1 MALKQS
7 GGNFLCPK
15 QGNKIKGVVLNSR
28 VCILEDFCPKH
39 GQGFKPPA
47 TRLYRI
53 IGRVPLAPPPPP
65 NPTPINYL
73 EIKRVKRGKN
83 QYGKSYKEPF

>member
-1 MALKQS
+1 MALKQN

-47 TRLYRI
+47 TRLYRV
-53 IGRVPLAPPPPP
+53 IGGVPPP
-65 NPTPINYL
+65 TPQPHPDKL
-73 EIKRVKRGKN
+73 SRDQKGQKRK
-83 QYGKSYKEPF
+83 KSVRKIV

>member
-1 MALKQS
+1 MALKQN

-47 TRLYRI
+47 TRLYRV
-53 IGRVPLAPPPPP
+53 IGGVPPPP

>member
-47 TRLYRI
+47 TRLYRV
-53 IGRVPLAPPPPP
+53 IGGVPPPP

-73 EIKRVKRGKN
+73 GIKRVKRGKN

>member
-7 GGNFLCPK
+7 DGNFLCPK
-15 QGNKIKGVVLNSR
+15 QGNKIKGIVLNSR

-53 IGRVPLAPPPPP
+53 IGRVPLPPP